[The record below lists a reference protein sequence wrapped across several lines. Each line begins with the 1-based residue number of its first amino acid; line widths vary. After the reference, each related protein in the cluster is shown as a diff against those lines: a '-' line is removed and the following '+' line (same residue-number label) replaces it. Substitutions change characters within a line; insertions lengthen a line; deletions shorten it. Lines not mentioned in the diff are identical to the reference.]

1 MIITETKLK
10 DCFIIEPTLHTDKR
24 GYFTESFNQQNFN
37 KHIGKTI
44 NFVQDNESM
53 SSRGVLRGL
62 HYQTNAHAQA
72 KLVRVVQGEVLD
84 IVVDLRK
91 ASKTFGQH
99 ISVRLN
105 GDNKKQVFI
114 PRGFAHG
121 FLVLKDQT
129 IFSYKCDNYYNKPS
143 ENGILYNDVTLN
155 IDWLLPDDELILSDK
170 DKTLQTFQDYLK

>member
-37 KHIGKTI
+37 KYIGKTI

-72 KLVRVVQGEVLD
+72 RVVKGEVLD

-129 IFSYKCDNYYNKPS
+129 IFSYKCDNYYNKSS

>member
-10 DCFIIEPTLHTDKR
+10 DCFIIEPTLHKDKR

-72 KLVRVVQGEVLD
+72 KLVKVVQGEVLD

-129 IFSYKCDNYYNKPS
+129 IFSYKCDNYYNKSS
-143 ENGILYNDVTLN
+143 ENGILYNDFNLN

>member
-37 KHIGKTI
+37 KYIGKTI

-72 KLVRVVQGEVLD
+72 KLVKGEVLD

-129 IFSYKCDNYYNKPS
+129 IFSYKCDNYYNKSS

>member
-129 IFSYKCDNYYNKPS
+129 IFSYKCDNYYNKSS